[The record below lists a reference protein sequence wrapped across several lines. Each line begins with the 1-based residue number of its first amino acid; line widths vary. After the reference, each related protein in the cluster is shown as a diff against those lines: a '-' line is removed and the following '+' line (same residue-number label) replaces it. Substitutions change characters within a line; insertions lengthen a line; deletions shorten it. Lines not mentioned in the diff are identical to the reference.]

1 MDLRLDGKLALVT
14 GATRGIG
21 FATAQAL
28 ANAGADVIG
37 CHHSDNTSAKPVLRA
52 LEKIGGNHRM
62 VRANLTDPA
71 DVGRLVEACRDA
83 GRDIGVLVNN
93 VGIDAASPLAE
104 LTEEEWQRVLETNLT
119 SAYRVT
125 RGALGL
131 LAQDA
136 SVISIGSSAAGRGVP
151 GRAHY
156 GAAKSGITGLT
167 RALSKELGPKG
178 VRVNSVAPGI
188 VDMGLDS
195 GFPAAVRTRMSR
207 MSALGR
213 LVTADEVAH
222 AVLFLASDAARYVTG
237 ITLNIDGGL

>member
-37 CHHSDNTSAKPVLRA
+37 CHHSDETSAEPVLKA
-52 LEKIGGNHRM
+52 LDKTGGKHRM
-62 VRANLTDPA
+62 VRADLTDPA

-83 GRDIGVLVNN
+83 GREIGVLVNN

-104 LTEEEWQRVLETNLT
+104 LTEEEWQRVLESNLT

-125 RGALGL
+125 RAALGL

-136 SVISIGSSAAGRGVP
+136 SVISIGSSAAARGVP

-188 VDMGLDS
+188 VDMGPDS
-195 GFPAAVRTRMSR
+195 GLPAEARTRMSR

-237 ITLNIDGGL
+237 ITLNVDGGL

>member
-1 MDLRLDGKLALVT
+1 MRLDGRLALVT

-21 FATAQAL
+21 FATARAL
-28 ANAGADVIG
+28 ANAGADIIG
-37 CHHSDNTSAKPVLRA
+37 CHHSDESSAEPA
-52 LEKIGGNHRM
+52 LAALAETGGKHRM
-62 VRANLTDPA
+62 VRADLTDPA
-71 DVGRLVEACRDA
+71 DVGRLVEACRDT
-83 GRDIGVLVNN
+83 GREIGVLVNN

-104 LTEEEWQRVLETNLT
+104 LSEGEWQRVLETNLT

-125 RGALGL
+125 RAALGL
-131 LAQDA
+131 LARDA
-136 SVISIGSSAAGRGVP
+136 SVISIGSSAAARGVP

-156 GAAKSGITGLT
+156 GAAKAGITGLT

-188 VDMGLDS
+188 VDVGADLGL
-195 GFPAAVRTRMSR
+195 PAEVRTRMSR

-222 AVLFLASDAARYVTG
+222 AVLFLAGDAARYVTG
-237 ITLNIDGGL
+237 ITLNVDGGL